1 MQVIPIGDSI
11 PTRRAPVVTLGLI
24 AVNAVAFLWQYLVVG
39 LEPSVYMGGVIPIEI
54 LTLQDLPPPDLVP
67 PPFTILT
74 SMFLHGGFA
83 HVAGNMLFLWIFG
96 NNVEDELGRGR
107 FLLFYIGCGLAAAL
121 AQLGVSAAAQDL
133 ATPMVGASGAIAG
146 VLAAYVAMFP
156 GAPVTT
162 WIPPLFV
169 VRLRAGIFIGVWFAM
184 QLIGALFG
192 GGHGGGVA
200 FTAHVA
206 GFVAGW
212 IWVKLRPPR
221 RRTG

>member
-1 MQVIPIGDSI
+1 VIPIGDDI

-24 AVNAVAFLWQYLVVG
+24 VVNVAAFLWQYLVVG
-39 LEPSVYMGGVIPIEI
+39 LEPSVHMGGVVPIEI
-54 LTLQDLPPPDLVP
+54 FSLQDVPPRDLVP

-107 FLLFYIGCGLAAAL
+107 FLLFYLACGLVAAL
-121 AQLGVSAAAQDL
+121 AQLGVSAAAGDL

-162 WIPPLFV
+162 WIPPIFV
-169 VRLRAGIFIGVWFAM
+169 VRLRAWIFIGIWVAM
-184 QLIGALFG
+184 QLLGALFG

-200 FTAHVA
+200 FMAHLGGFAA
-206 GFVAGW
+206 GFVL
-212 IWVKLRPPR
+212 VKLWPPR
-221 RRTG
+221 RRAG